1 MRVLALTRRHAA
13 AARRQTPS
21 ASMRRAG
28 TPGRGVR
35 GTEAGAAGA
44 GAATG
49 VRAEEE
55 VLFGVRSVGGVAP
68 GFFKENQDDAFV
80 ARKNFAHNSPGSH
93 KDFFA
98 AVMDGHGLAG
108 KHVSGFVKSQ
118 LTQDV
123 RYPTPWLQTRRED
136 IHRAGTSHRQAVS
149 CG

>member
-1 MRVLALTRRHAA
+1 V
-13 AARRQTPS
+13 
-21 ASMRRAG
+21 
-28 TPGRGVR
+28 
-35 GTEAGAAGA
+35 

-55 VLFGVRSVGGVAP
+55 VLFGMRSVGGVTP

-80 ARKNFAHNSPGSH
+80 ARKNFALNSPGSH

-108 KHVSGFVKSQ
+108 KHVSGFIKSQ

-123 RYPTPWLQTRRED
+123 RTQRRGCRHAATTESQSG
-136 IHRAGTSHRQAVS
+136 HSYRQAVS
-149 CG
+149 SG